1 MLSNTWITIEI
12 LKKKKN
18 KQTNKQQA
26 NVNSYRKRE
35 KQPEMRIDV
44 ELCLTMVSNTQPII

>member
-1 MLSNTWITIEI
+1 MLSNTHG
-12 LKKKKN
+12 LPQKFKKKKN

-26 NVNSYRKRE
+26 NVNSYRKRK